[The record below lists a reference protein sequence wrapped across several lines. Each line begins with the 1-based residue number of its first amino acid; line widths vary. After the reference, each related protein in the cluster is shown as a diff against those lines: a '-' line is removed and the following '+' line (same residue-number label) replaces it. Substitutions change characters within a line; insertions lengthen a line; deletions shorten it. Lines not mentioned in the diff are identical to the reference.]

1 MFRFGQRFCRYSFL
15 SNLFYQCSMKIIN
28 PIYNFMVGISVLAGI
43 IALVFAIVFYVK
55 FFQMAADI
63 NRISRI
69 MEELSE
75 KNKASLKKETSAEQS
90 QESASASS
98 VNTDA
103 TQTTESVSEN
113 NDVLSKIGWIPIFVV
128 VMILLFVFVLVNR

>member
-1 MFRFGQRFCRYSFL
+1 
-15 SNLFYQCSMKIIN
+15 
-28 PIYNFMVGISVLAGI
+28 MVGISVLAGI

-63 NRISRI
+63 NRMSRL
-69 MEELSE
+69 MEELA
-75 KNKASLKKETSAEQS
+75 KKDKVSLKEETSAEQL

-103 TQTTESVSEN
+103 TQTTESTTEN
-113 NDVLSKIGWIPIFVV
+113 NDVFSKIGWPIVV
-128 VMILLFVFVLVNR
+128 GLIILLFIIAIIDALSK

>member
-1 MFRFGQRFCRYSFL
+1 
-15 SNLFYQCSMKIIN
+15 
-28 PIYNFMVGISVLAGI
+28 MVGISVLAGI

-63 NRISRI
+63 NRMSRL
-69 MEELSE
+69 MEELAK
-75 KNKASLKKETSAEQS
+75 KNKVSLKEETSAEQS

-103 TQTTESVSEN
+103 TQITESISEN
-113 NDVLSKIGWIPIFVV
+113 NDVFSKIGWPIVV
-128 VMILLFVFVLVNR
+128 GLIILLFIIAIIDALK